1 MMISWWW
8 KSWWKGVNWKQ
19 LGIGIVLTAYNI
31 RQAKEILEEARVDIL
46 LSDIEMPQ
54 GSGLELLEWVRN
66 KEIPVECIFLSSYA
80 YFAYA
85 QKAINLK
92 SREYMLNRF
101 PTENWR
107 KLWEALW
114 RFCRKTGRTGRRGGQ
129 KSAFWERYLLQ
140 ENHSRSLLEKGYKE
154 GICSPEGKYFLE
166 IIRIFPDSD
175 TKKKKNLV
183 LYHFIIQN
191 VAAEFMEDRHQ
202 KLMAV
207 LRESDYE
214 WVLVAEE
221 KGSQE
226 ERKMDSCQLKECL
239 EKALHMRV
247 CFYMGVSSSVE
258 ELGKSRRNLEQ
269 MEQEAVPG
277 NNGCF

>member
-1 MMISWWW
+1 MDISILIVDDD
-8 KSWWKGVNWKQ
+8 KLVVEKLVEGVNWKQ

-92 SREYMLNRF
+92 SREYMLKPVSNR
-101 PTENWR
+101 E
-107 KLWEALW
+107 LEEALGSIVEILQKK
-114 RFCRKTGRTGRRGGQ
+114 REEQGEGEDK

-140 ENHSRSLLEKGYKE
+140 ENYSRSLLEKGYKE

-226 ERKMDSCQLKECL
+226 ERKMDS
-239 EKALHMRV
+239 
-247 CFYMGVSSSVE
+247 SS
-258 ELGKSRRNLEQ
+258 
-269 MEQEAVPG
+269 
-277 NNGCF
+277 